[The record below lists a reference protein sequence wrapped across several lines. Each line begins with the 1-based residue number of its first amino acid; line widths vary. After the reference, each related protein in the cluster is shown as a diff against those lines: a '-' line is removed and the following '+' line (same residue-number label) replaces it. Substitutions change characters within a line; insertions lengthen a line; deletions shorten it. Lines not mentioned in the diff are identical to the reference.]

1 MSFIL
6 IFYLGEF
13 ILNFY
18 EGCFFFY
25 FGWALEYRVRVTMKL
40 SIESDQNEVY
50 FFTSICF
57 FFFSSAK
64 VLRTNQK
71 YCEQRAHSQVDEKN
85 EY

>member
-25 FGWALEYRVRVTMKL
+25 FGCALEYRVRVIMKL

-50 FFTSICF
+50 FFMSICF
-57 FFFSSAK
+57 FFQ
-64 VLRTNQK
+64 LRTNQK